1 MTCMPGSV
9 LIFFIKLH
17 NNWQSKRN
25 SELWNDLN
33 WKLNITKKPP
43 SLHTSK
49 KLFNEIFKCQ
59 TSDTLGCSMFN
70 NRLLTSSVQGKL
82 SCLEMTP
89 ARFHHETSQVNVTV
103 KNKWLPRQTCF
114 RSVIVTRI
122 PHRRRSSRSSW
133 RNGLL
138 DAMLMQLHPESAMCA
153 ARKP

>member
-1 MTCMPGSV
+1 
-9 LIFFIKLH
+9 
-17 NNWQSKRN
+17 
-25 SELWNDLN
+25 
-33 WKLNITKKPP
+33 
-43 SLHTSK
+43 
-49 KLFNEIFKCQ
+49 
-59 TSDTLGCSMFN
+59 MFN

-133 RNGLL
+133 RNDLL